1 MCGIGGIVDKNGQA
15 GNLQEQIQML
25 SLLQKH
31 RGPDGEGFLAIEAN
45 ELKAKPCFGQ
55 ETPEEICLSGIRQKP
70 MHALKNMAR
79 GNIAFLMHR
88 HLKILDLS
96 HESHQPMC
104 SPDQKLWIVH
114 NGEIYNYQSL
124 RTELIGKGHHF
135 VSDTDTEVIINA
147 YRQWGRQCVGHFNG
161 MWSFVLYD
169 QEEKSLFISRDR
181 TGVKPLYYFLNNHYF
196 AFASEAKALI
206 RLPFIQ
212 HEVNRRK
219 AFDLLV
225 LNDFTNREETLFKQ
239 ILELPPA
246 HNLCLNLK
254 TWHTEIQ
261 SYFQLNTEEKISRYS
276 KKKEEEYSGKI
287 RKLLDEAI
295 RIRLQAKVP
304 IGTCLSGGLDS
315 SAIACSIN
323 RLLDSGN
330 YPHIGKQQALFTS
343 GFPNAS
349 YNENKWASLVVESTR
364 SAWTKISPSS
374 SEFLSDIET
383 LHYSQDFPISSA
395 SSYAQF
401 RVMRAA
407 KASGMRV
414 MMDGQ
419 GADELF
425 AGYPHHIDIYNLQLL
440 RLWRLLAWIRENR
453 HQFTTKLS
461 RQARLWA
468 KNRAFSKLNTKHT
481 LQLLSNRYDD
491 LEYINPDLIEDNQE
505 RLEWLIMRNCK
516 QLNHQLQKDYSGG
529 YLQYLLKCEDR
540 SSMWHSI
547 ESRTP
552 FADDLPLMQLAFA
565 IPPNYKIRKG
575 QGKYILR
582 KAIKGLIPEPIRNRT
597 DKMGFVAPTHEWIEL
612 LRQELKPY
620 FTSSLN
626 PWLNVKA
633 LEQRYD
639 IFFKVGRKPE
649 NRRVFKL
656 ISFAVWHKVFFGQ
669 GIG

>member
-1 MCGIGGIVDKNGQA
+1 MCGIGGIIDKSGRS
-15 GNLQEQIQML
+15 GHLQEQIQML

-31 RGPDGEGFLAIEAN
+31 RGPDGEGFLAIHAEN
-45 ELKAKPCFGQ
+45 FKASPLSGR
-55 ETPEEICLSGIRQKP
+55 ETPASVLSSEIRQKP
-70 MHALKNMAR
+70 VGILRKAASGVL
-79 GNIAFLMHR
+79 GFLMHR

-104 SPDQKLWIVH
+104 SFDKKLWIVH

-124 RTELIGKGHHF
+124 RSELIDKGHRF

-147 YRQWGRQCVGHFNG
+147 YREWGEQCVQRFNG
-161 MWSFVLYD
+161 MWSFAIYN

-181 TGVKPLYYFLNNHYF
+181 SGVKPLYYFLNDGYF
-196 AFASEAKALI
+196 AFASEAKALN
-206 RLPFIQ
+206 RMPFIQ
-212 HEVNRRK
+212 HEVNRTK

-225 LNDFTNREETLFKQ
+225 LNDFTNRKETLFKD

-254 TWHTEIQ
+254 TWDTEIK
-261 SYFQLNTEEKISRYS
+261 SYFQLNTADKLNRYS
-276 KKKEEEYSGKI
+276 KKKEQDYSQKLRI
-287 RKLLDEAI
+287 LLDEAI

-323 RLLDSGN
+323 RLLDSGD

-343 GFPNAS
+343 GFPYAS

-364 SAWTKISPSS
+364 SAWTRVSPSAS
-374 SEFLSDIET
+374 DFLSDIET
-383 LHYSQDFPISSA
+383 LHYSQDFPIASA

-425 AGYPHHIDIYNLQLL
+425 AGYPHHIDTYHLQLL

-453 HQFTTKLS
+453 KQFSTKLS

-468 KNRAFSKLNTKHT
+468 KNRAFSKLNPDKTW
-481 LQLLSNRYDD
+481 QLL
-491 LEYINPDLIEDNQE
+491 
-505 RLEWLIMRNCK
+505 
-516 QLNHQLQKDYSGG
+516 
-529 YLQYLLKCEDR
+529 
-540 SSMWHSI
+540 
-547 ESRTP
+547 
-552 FADDLPLMQLAFA
+552 
-565 IPPNYKIRKG
+565 
-575 QGKYILR
+575 
-582 KAIKGLIPEPIRNRT
+582 
-597 DKMGFVAPTHEWIEL
+597 
-612 LRQELKPY
+612 
-620 FTSSLN
+620 
-626 PWLNVKA
+626 
-633 LEQRYD
+633 
-639 IFFKVGRKPE
+639 
-649 NRRVFKL
+649 NRRYNDL
-656 ISFAVWHKVFFGQ
+656 
-669 GIG
+669 